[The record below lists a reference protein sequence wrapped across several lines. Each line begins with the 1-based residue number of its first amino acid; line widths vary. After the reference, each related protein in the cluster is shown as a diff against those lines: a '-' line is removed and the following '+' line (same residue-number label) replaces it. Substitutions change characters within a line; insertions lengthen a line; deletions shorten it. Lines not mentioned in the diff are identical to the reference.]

1 MLSSSRAAA
10 SITRSESGEV
20 LGSFKT
26 VRVRSPLHNADIPPG
41 TSQREHAPQHHPDI
55 AAPDVQ
61 GHVFFVL
68 SLHLAFHVPRA
79 RSPQILCPSAAGG
92 SVAGRYRFLHHFI
105 LDDSDVPSLSS
116 FIASLRKPDAQ
127 SPTTDIYSSLYSL
140 LPSFQNRSLL
150 LSVAAQPS
158 PSSLALLEQTALE
171 CSAPDRAQVTAS
183 HKKVAEESAKH
194 PIPIL
199 DEVNDIAIDLISS
212 SSDSYVESDSAEEP
226 APVYESACG
235 RAG

>member
-1 MLSSSRAAA
+1 M
-10 SITRSESGEV
+10 
-20 LGSFKT
+20 
-26 VRVRSPLHNADIPPG
+26 PC
-41 TSQREHAPQHHPDI
+41 
-55 AAPDVQ
+55 
-61 GHVFFVL
+61 
-68 SLHLAFHVPRA
+68 A
-79 RSPQILCPSAAGG
+79 RPPQILCPPAAGG
-92 SVAGRYRFLHHFI
+92 SVAGLYLFFPHFI
-105 LDDSDVPSLSS
+105 LGDSDAQSLSS
-116 FIASLRKPDAQ
+116 FIAALRKPDAQ
-127 SPTTDIYSSLYSL
+127 SPATDICSSLHSL

-171 CSAPDRAQVTAS
+171 CSTPDRVQAAVS
-183 HKKVAEESAKH
+183 HKKIAEGSAKH
-194 PIPIL
+194 PIPVL